1 MKKVIALCLSAILI
15 ICAFCACGSITQDKA
30 TPEETTPPAAEEN
43 TAPEETTL
51 PTTEEN
57 TETGSAQDVATLPE
71 TNYFTEKIKESP
83 DKYTWY
89 IKNYVGRNCATI
101 GSYSEIFGYIIEQY
115 GKGYIHIIMITED
128 GSFVTEDT
136 ISDYVVIEQSVAPNT
151 ELKYVFG
158 PHIDPDGVEHE
169 IIQSQNIEEMEV
181 LVRRVEGAQ
190 SPSE

>member
-15 ICAFCACGSITQDKA
+15 IFAFCACGQITKDKT
-30 TPEETTPPAAEEN
+30 TPENSALEETAPPAAEGD
-43 TAPEETTL
+43 AETD
-51 PTTEEN
+51 
-57 TETGSAQDVATLPE
+57 SAHDVPALPE

-101 GSYSEIFGYIIEQY
+101 GYLTGGYLKESYGEGSIKIV
-115 GKGYIHIIMITED
+115 MITED
-128 GSFVTEDT
+128 GNLVTEDT
-136 ISDYVVIEQSVAPNT
+136 LKDYVVIEQSVEPNT

-158 PHIDPDGVEHE
+158 RYSNGEEASFVED
-169 IIQSQNIEEMEV
+169 QNIEEIEV